1 MTTGPYASFLASHLT
16 EYVAFRRSLGFELRT
31 QVGVLRQFD
40 RVLQHELPHGGP
52 ITPGMVEA
60 FLRSLVGCRPIT
72 RRLRLS
78 IVRQFLRYLSQHD
91 PATFIPGRA
100 FEPARAK
107 PRPPHIYTDEEIQA
121 LLRAAQAFPLR
132 YPRRRW
138 LLYPTL
144 IAFLYATGLRI
155 SEALAL
161 TLEDFDWR
169 LAVVHVRQTK
179 FHKSRLVPF
188 TSSSA
193 VAIQRYLIARAERG
207 HATTPTAPFFVRHHG
222 GRLSYS
228 TAAHAFRRIVRDAGV
243 RTEPGTRN
251 PRLHDLRHSAAVQ
264 RLALWYREGK
274 DVQALLPVL
283 VTYLG
288 HSAIWCT
295 EIYLTATA
303 ELLDQAS
310 TRFEQYFPLDREL
323 PGGSPR

>member
-1 MTTGPYASFLASHLT
+1 
-16 EYVAFRRSLGFELRT
+16 
-31 QVGVLRQFD
+31 
-40 RVLQHELPHGGP
+40 
-52 ITPGMVEA
+52 
-60 FLRSLVGCRPIT
+60 
-72 RRLRLS
+72 
-78 IVRQFLRYLSQHD
+78 LRYLSQHD

-100 FEPARAK
+100 FEPARAN
-107 PRPPHIYTDEEIQA
+107 PRAPHIYTDEEIQA

-161 TLEDFDWR
+161 TLEDVDWR
-169 LAVVHVRQTK
+169 PAVVHVRQTK

-193 VAIQRYLIARAERG
+193 AAIQRYLIARAERG
-207 HATTPTAPFFVRHHG
+207 HATTPTAPFFVNHHG
-222 GRLSYS
+222 GRLSYR
-228 TAAHAFRRIVRDAGV
+228 TAAGAFRRIVRDAGV

-310 TRFEQYFPLDREL
+310 TRFEQHFPLDREL